1 MTIQDQLVLHC
12 GLVLTPSAEGVIG
25 VGYDLTRRGPEGLV
39 EALGRPMTDPLAL
52 TEDEALTVLRVDLI
66 RAADVLRAF
75 APSLEV
81 NEVRRRVLLEMMF
94 CAGPEAFQCAR
105 VLAACEKRD
114 WSAGAREIYRMKWSA
129 ERADRLAK
137 MLLTGVDYVL

>member
-1 MTIQDQLVLHC
+1 VTIQDQLILHC
-12 GLVLTPSAEGVIG
+12 GLALSPTLDGVIG
-25 VGYDLTRRGPEGLV
+25 VGYDLTRRGPEGLAA
-39 EALGRPMTDPLAL
+39 ALGHPMTDPPSL
-52 TEDEALTVLRVDLI
+52 TEADALAVLRVDLI
-66 RAADVLRAF
+66 RTAEVLAAF

-94 CAGPEAFQCAR
+94 TAGPEAFQCAR

-129 ERADRLAK
+129 DRADRLAK